1 VSGLK
6 WFAESFT
13 RDKNFRSNVDPL
25 RKFIMKKWLV
35 GCLITGL
42 LLLVV
47 GGGAAYWFIWRPLS
61 AAGGDLMGQVD
72 DLKKIGEA
80 EQAVKNQSTFTAPTD
95 GKLSPAQVDSFVS
108 VQQIISDKMGPDF
121 AVLEEKYK
129 KMGEQDSKTADPSIK
144 DVMGAYADMTSL
156 MAKAKEAQVIGLN
169 ARNMSMEEYR
179 WIRDQVS
186 AALPYMAMDV
196 PAAPAPDANAPA
208 DTTSTD
214 KAVVADAAVKDE
226 MDKAKDAATDAVL
239 ANVPGGQQIQDAMQG
254 GPESEA
260 ARANAEL
267 LRPHKDL
274 LLKTM
279 TAAWLSM

>member
-1 VSGLK
+1 LQKVLQELMV
-6 WFAESFT
+6 FEI
-13 RDKNFRSNVDPL
+13 NVDLL

-35 GCLITGL
+35 GCLITGF

-47 GGGAAYWFIWRPLS
+47 GCGAAYWFIWRPLS

-80 EQAVKNQSTFTAPTD
+80 EQAVKNQSAFTAPAD
-95 GKLSPAQVDSFVS
+95 GGLSQVQVDSFVS
-108 VQQIISDKMGPDF
+108 VQQTISDKMGPDF

-129 KMGEQDSKTADPSIK
+129 KIGEQDSNSADPNIK

-156 MAKAKEAQVIGLN
+156 MAKAKEAQVTGLN
-169 ARNMSMEEYR
+169 AKNMSMEEYR

-186 AALPYMAMDV
+186 AALPYLAMDV
-196 PAAPAPDANAPA
+196 PAPKPDTNAPA
-208 DTTSTD
+208 ESTSTQ
-214 KAVVADAAVKDE
+214 KGGAAEAVVQGA
-226 MDKAKDAATDAVL
+226 MDKAKDAATEAVL
-239 ANVPGGQQIQDAMQG
+239 ESVPGGQQMQDAMQG

-267 LRPHKDL
+267 LRPHKEL

-279 TAAWLSM
+279 TTAWLSM